1 MKNFLLSFLLLSVFL
16 AGCPLTDDSVNV
28 QILTVDES
36 ENFLDAVTV
45 YVYDSYSN
53 LVNQVRS
60 NNGVASVS
68 LKKGTYEFKAYQE
81 GYDSSSVV
89 QTISQENPIVKI
101 VLQKKEQSSNFVAS
115 VKVVSIDGVPV
126 QKAMI
131 ELSNDNYNVVR
142 YSNTDD
148 YGVAVLSVPKEGTY
162 KVIAKFNDNV
172 VSSEKYLSPDSAKVE
187 LTMRLKE
194 CEGPYV
200 YSCIQFL
207 SIKGPNSALAEIV
220 SPKGP
225 ETISLPSDSFDVI
238 GVDKYN
244 DKKLKLAFSEVVKV
258 VGTDDLSLL
267 AFTTLDSS
275 SSDNYEVAVATLKYE
290 YGMKPLLLGPE
301 LKNLLYQK
309 FDKAS
314 GKYSSIWLYS
324 ENDPVKRIVGAG
336 QYANKELAIN
346 VTRKEENLNF
356 TLFDPATGKNISS
369 IVVKPDSSTNLK
381 YLFLDNNK
389 RPLISSDVKV
399 GSLVVSINNTNRW
412 AVVVGVESN
421 FAPNTTPSPS
431 PTPSLTIRTK

>member
-1 MKNFLLSFLLLSVFL
+1 
-16 AGCPLTDDSVNV
+16 
-28 QILTVDES
+28 
-36 ENFLDAVTV
+36 
-45 YVYDSYSN
+45 
-53 LVNQVRS
+53 
-60 NNGVASVS
+60 
-68 LKKGTYEFKAYQE
+68 
-81 GYDSSSVV
+81 
-89 QTISQENPIVKI
+89 
-101 VLQKKEQSSNFVAS
+101 
-115 VKVVSIDGVPV
+115 KVVSIDGVPV

-187 LTMRLKE
+187 LRMRLKE

-207 SIKGPNSALAEIV
+207 SIKGPNLALAEIV

-275 SSDNYEVAVATLKYE
+275 SSDNYEVAMANLKYE

-324 ENDPVKRIVGAG
+324 ENYPVKRIVGAG

-346 VTRKEENLNF
+346 VTRKEEDLNF

-369 IVVKPDSSTNLK
+369 IVVKPGSPTNLK

-389 RPLISSDVKV
+389 RPLISSDLKV
-399 GSLVVSINNTNRW
+399 GSLVVSINNRDRW

-431 PTPSLTIRTK
+431 PTPSLPIRTK

>member
-1 MKNFLLSFLLLSVFL
+1 
-16 AGCPLTDDSVNV
+16 
-28 QILTVDES
+28 
-36 ENFLDAVTV
+36 
-45 YVYDSYSN
+45 
-53 LVNQVRS
+53 

-200 YSCIQFL
+200 YSCMQIL
-207 SIKGPNSALAEIV
+207 SIKDPKSSSVEIV
-220 SPKGP
+220 SPKGV
-225 ETISLPSDSFDVI
+225 ETVNLPITYSSVALGVGVYKDKSFDISFGDVLRRV
-238 GVDKYN
+238 GHDN
-244 DKKLKLAFSEVVKV
+244 DKPFVFAYINLP
-258 VGTDDLSLL
+258 TN
-267 AFTTLDSS
+267 
-275 SSDNYEVAVATLKYE
+275 SSDYNFAFAAIYDYMTPAR
-290 YGMKPLLLGPE
+290 LGPE

-381 YLFLDNNK
+381 YLFFDNNK
-389 RPLISSDVKV
+389 RPLISSDILV

-431 PTPSLTIRTK
+431 PTPSLPIRTK